1 MFSFLQNF
9 LFKIRNLIKI
19 ENNLKPYIIN
29 KELSLFLYNNYDHEG
44 EEIDVFKLKDLLE
57 PNICRLFHSRM

>member
-9 LFKIRNLIKI
+9 LFKIRNFIKI
-19 ENNLKPYIIN
+19 ENNLKPHIIN
-29 KELSLFLYNNYDHEG
+29 KELSLFLYNNYDHVG
-44 EEIDVFKLKDLLE
+44 EEIDVFELKDLLE